1 MVDGLCMFRDA
12 LPPRLMLACR
22 IWRRSSWRGEGSQD
36 PTQWS
41 VIYSLVGVKHK
52 PPKYQDVRELEQH
65 GMGNIGRT
73 WIDALTIQNTVEYIM
88 SLLLNS

>member
-1 MVDGLCMFRDA
+1 MEMVRKN
-12 LPPRLMLACR
+12 
-22 IWRRSSWRGEGSQD
+22 

-52 PPKYQDVRELEQH
+52 PPKYQDVRELERH

-73 WIDALTIQNTVEYIM
+73 WIDALTIQNTVEYILM
-88 SLLLNS
+88 LLLNP